1 MNQDSAPRQLFSPQ
15 RRRLAMARGE
25 RLARQTGAF
34 LAEHM
39 ADEIVERLSWV
50 TRDFGEALVL
60 GIAPPSLMAAMD
72 ARGIRVTRAGP
83 IGTNVQCDEDLLP
96 FEPASF
102 DLVIALGTLDSVNDL
117 PGALIQIN
125 RALRPDG
132 LMMAAMIGAG
142 SLPRLKAAMLSADEA
157 GGRGVAARIHPQI
170 DVRAAGDLLQR
181 ARFAMPVADSD
192 TLIVRY
198 SSLPALIA
206 DLRAHGWTNTL
217 AASGPAIGKHGL
229 VAAMQRFAEDADS
242 DGKTPERFEMLY
254 LSGWAPSPDQPKP
267 ARRGS
272 ATASLAGLL
281 DKARKGDAGE

>member
-1 MNQDSAPRQLFSPQ
+1 MNMDAAPRQLFSPE

-25 RLARQTGAF
+25 RLARQTVAF

-39 ADEIVERLSWV
+39 ADEIIERLGWV
-50 TRDFGEALVL
+50 TRDFGKALVL
-60 GIAPPSLMAAMD
+60 GMAPPSLLAALEG
-72 ARGIRVTRAGP
+72 RGMRLTLAGP
-83 IGTNVQCDEDLLP
+83 IGRDIVCDEDLLP
-96 FEPASF
+96 FDAASF

-125 RALRPDG
+125 RSLRPDG
-132 LMMAAMIGAG
+132 LMMAAMMGAG
-142 SLPRLKAAMLSADEA
+142 SLPRLKAAMLAADEA
-157 GGRGVAARIHPQI
+157 SGRGVAARIHPQI

-192 TLIVRY
+192 TLNVRY

-217 AASGPAIGKHGL
+217 SASGPALGKVGL
-229 VAAMQRFAEDADS
+229 LEAMQRFAGDADS
-242 DGKTPERFEMLY
+242 DGKTPERFEILY

-281 DKARKGDAGE
+281 DKARKDQTGG

>member
-25 RLARQTGAF
+25 RLARQSGAF

-50 TRDFGEALVL
+50 TRDFHDALVL
-60 GIAPPSLMAAMD
+60 GMAPPGLMAALD
-72 ARGIRVTRAGP
+72 ARGIRVTLAGP
-83 IGTNVQCDEDLLP
+83 IGRDVKCDEDLLP

-125 RALRPDG
+125 RSLRPDG

-192 TLIVRY
+192 TLMVRY

-217 AASGPAIGKHGL
+217 AASGPAIGKLGL
-229 VAAMQRFAEDADS
+229 VAAMQLFAEDADG
-242 DGKTPERFEMLY
+242 DGKTPERFEIVY

-281 DKARKGDAGE
+281 DKARKGDAGA

>member
-50 TRDFGEALVL
+50 TRDFGDTLVL
-60 GIAPPSLMAAMD
+60 GMAPPRLVAALES
-72 ARGIRVTRAGP
+72 RGMHLTLAGP
-83 IGTNVQCDEDLLP
+83 IGRDVQCDEDLLP

-125 RALRPDG
+125 RSLRPDG

-142 SLPRLKAAMLSADEA
+142 SLPRLKAGMLSAD
-157 GGRGVAARIHPQI
+157 GCAR
-170 DVRAAGDLLQR
+170 A
-181 ARFAMPVADSD
+181 
-192 TLIVRY
+192 
-198 SSLPALIA
+198 LPC
-206 DLRAHGWTNTL
+206 RWRT
-217 AASGPAIGKHGL
+217 
-229 VAAMQRFAEDADS
+229 
-242 DGKTPERFEMLY
+242 
-254 LSGWAPSPDQPKP
+254 
-267 ARRGS
+267 
-272 ATASLAGLL
+272 AT
-281 DKARKGDAGE
+281 R